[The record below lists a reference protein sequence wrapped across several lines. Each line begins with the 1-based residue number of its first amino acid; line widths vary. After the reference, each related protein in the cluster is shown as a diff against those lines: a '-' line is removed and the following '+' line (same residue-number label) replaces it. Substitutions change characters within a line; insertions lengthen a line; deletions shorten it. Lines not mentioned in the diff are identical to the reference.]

1 MKKNVVAN
9 WIAIA
14 LSTVST
20 GIYAQEL
27 INNSSFDGNTLTENS
42 QSHTYAVH
50 LTLFKVQ
57 GNTHIDPL
65 SCLADLYKLFDIDMK
80 SAQERYQ
87 CYL

>member
-27 INNSSFDGNTLTENS
+27 INNGSFDGNTLTENS

-50 LTLFKVQ
+50 LTLFKV
-57 GNTHIDPL
+57 
-65 SCLADLYKLFDIDMK
+65 
-80 SAQERYQ
+80 
-87 CYL
+87 